1 MTLNITVGGYAELE
15 EFCRQFL
22 AGQASR
28 KPVEDFQERTEEMKE
43 KVRDLT
49 AVKAGEPVNPAPV
62 IPETDHAP
70 TPEPEPPVQ
79 PEPPAPKPVAYT
91 REALTR
97 AAMVLVDEGRKEEL
111 QALLVKFGVNSM
123 PSLAKEN
130 YAAFAEELKA
140 LGASL

>member
-28 KPVEDFQERTEEMKE
+28 KPVEGFQERAEEMKE

-49 AVKAGEPVNPAPV
+49 AAKAGEPVNPAPV

-70 TPEPEPPVQ
+70 TPEPPAQ
-79 PEPPAPKPVAYT
+79 PAPKPVAYT

-130 YAAFAEELKA
+130 YAAFAGELKA